1 MPAVMIQGTG
11 SDVGKSLLVAGLCRA
26 ARRRRIT
33 VLPFKPQNMSNNTRL
48 SAAGHEVATAQA
60 LQALACGAAADSDM
74 SPVLLK
80 PRSETGSQ
88 VVVQGRPL
96 GAFAARDYAR
106 LKPQLL
112 DAVLASFARLQA
124 RAELVIVEGAGSA
137 AEVNLRRGDIANMGF
152 ARAAGVP
159 VVLTG
164 DIDRGGVIA
173 QIVGT
178 RAVLDP
184 QDAGMVHGF
193 IINRFRGDPDLF
205 REGCRMIEE
214 RSGWRSFGVLP
225 WFSDAR
231 LLPAEDTLALSSG
244 GANAGGGGRLR
255 ICCLALPRIAGFDA
269 LDPLRL
275 EPDVR
280 FSMVQPGEAIP
291 EVALVIIPDS
301 AAPQADLAVLRAE
314 GWDVDLRA
322 HHRRG
327 GRILGLGAGRLMLGQ
342 RLAEPGGADVPGLG
356 LSEADAADGRIEGMA
371 RAEVLA
377 DDGFRRRWL
386 SRLGATPVVRDWGQ
400 MLDEVL
406 DRLAEHVEA
415 HLDVSAIFALAQ
427 QAGAGVAERSAPGAV
442 RR

>member
-26 ARRRRIT
+26 ARRRGIT

-48 SAAGHEVATAQA
+48 SAAGHEVAGAQA
-60 LQALACGAAADSDM
+60 LQALACGAAPDSDM

-96 GAFAARDYAR
+96 GTFAARDYAR

-112 DAVLASFARLQA
+112 DAVLASFARLKA

-137 AEVNLRRGDIANMGF
+137 AEINLRRGDIANMGF
-152 ARAAGVP
+152 ARAADVP
-159 VVLTG
+159 VVLAG

-184 QDAGMVHGF
+184 QDAGMIHGF

-205 REGCRMIEE
+205 HEGCRMIQE

-225 WFSDAR
+225 WFPEAR
-231 LLPAEDTLALSSG
+231 FLPAEDTLSVSDG
-244 GANAGGGGRLR
+244 DGGGGKLR

-280 FSMVQPGEAIP
+280 FSMIQPGEVIP
-291 EVALVIIPDS
+291 AADLVIIPDS
-301 AAPQADLAVLRAE
+301 AEPQADLAFLCAE
-314 GWDVDLRA
+314 GWDVDLHA
-322 HHRRG
+322 HFRRG
-327 GRILGLGAGRLMLGQ
+327 GRILGIGSGRRMLGNQ
-342 RLAEPGGADVPGLG
+342 PTDPDGDEFIG
-356 LSEADAADGRIEGMA
+356 LSLPNDAGLIDGRVEGMA
-371 RAEVLA
+371 RADAFA
-377 DDGFRRRWL
+377 DDDFRRDWL
-386 SRLGATPVVRDWGQ
+386 SRLGATPTTRNWGQ
-400 MLDEVL
+400 TLDGVL

-415 HLDVSAIFALAQ
+415 HLDVGGLLELA
-427 QAGAGVAERSAPGAV
+427 EHYPRRV
-442 RR
+442 RA

>member
-26 ARRRRIT
+26 ARRRGIS

-48 SAAGHEVATAQA
+48 TAAGHEVAGAQA
-60 LQALACGAAADSDM
+60 LQALACGTAADSDM

-80 PRSETGSQ
+80 PRSESGSQ
-88 VVVQGRPL
+88 VVVQGRPR
-96 GAFAARDYAR
+96 GTFAARDYAG

-112 DAVLASFARLQA
+112 DAVLASFARLEA

-137 AEVNLRRGDIANMGF
+137 AEINLRPGDIANMGF
-152 ARAAGVP
+152 ARAADVP
-159 VVLTG
+159 VVLAA

-173 QIVGT
+173 QIIGT
-178 RAVLDP
+178 KAVLDP
-184 QDAGMVHGF
+184 QDAGMIRGF
-193 IINRFRGDPDLF
+193 VINRFRGDPDLF

-214 RSGWRSFGVLP
+214 RSGWRSLGILP
-225 WFSDAR
+225 WFSEAR
-231 LLPAEDTLALSSG
+231 LLPAEDTLALSNG
-244 GANAGGGGRLR
+244 GANAGGSGGTLR

-280 FSMVQPGEAIP
+280 FFMVQPGGAIP
-291 EVALVIIPDS
+291 EVDVVIIPDS
-301 AAPQADLAVLRAE
+301 AAPQADLAFLRAE
-314 GWDVDLRA
+314 GWEVDLRA

-327 GRILGLGAGRLMLGQ
+327 GRILGLGAGRLMLGR

-356 LSEADAADGRIEGMA
+356 LSDADTADGRIEGMA
-371 RAEVLA
+371 RAEVFA
-377 DDGFRRRWL
+377 DDSFRRGWL
-386 SRLGATPVVRDWGQ
+386 SRLGATPTPQDWGQ
-400 MLDEVL
+400 RLDRVL

-415 HLDVSAIFALAQ
+415 HLDISAIFALAQ
-427 QAGAGVAERSAPGAV
+427 QAGSARCGAGG
-442 RR
+442 